1 MLYFQLWPLLTGN
14 RKLRMIPTHQLD
26 KTNNQE
32 LIVIH
37 LDMPGNNYN
46 SDKPHRH
53 NYFEFFYFENGGG
66 VHVVDFIEF
75 PIQSNSVHIV
85 APGQIHQVK
94 REATCHGFVILF
106 ELNAIK
112 APGAI
117 DNFLFEHACMN
128 AEECDP
134 TYKLNELKASRNS
147 ERINN
152 IWNYF
157 QSNNNLDSL
166 SLLNEFYAFCIDCMK
181 KRQEK
186 LTVVNSDYMRF
197 RKFLSLKYKELK
209 KVQDYAE
216 LMNMS
221 DKSLNNLVKKYSG
234 KNTSQVIFDQIILEA
249 KRLLLTGISIKES
262 AYDLKFDDPAHF
274 SKFFRT
280 QTGMAPSVFQNLHG
294 KN

>member
-1 MLYFQLWPLLTGN
+1 
-14 RKLRMIPTHQLD
+14 MIPTHQLD

-37 LDMPGNNYN
+37 LDLPGSNYN

-53 NYFEFFYFENGGG
+53 NYFEFFYFVAGGG
-66 VHVVDFIEF
+66 THVVDFIEF
-75 PIQSNSVHIV
+75 QIHANSVHIV
-85 APGQIHQVK
+85 GPGQIHQLK
-94 REATCHGFVILF
+94 RAAGCHGFVILF

-117 DNFLFEHACMN
+117 ENFLFEHACMN
-128 AEECDP
+128 AEELDP
-134 TYKLNELKASRNS
+134 IYKLNEAHASKNI
-147 ERINN
+147 ERINS

-157 QSNNNLDSL
+157 QTGNNLDSL
-166 SLLNEFYAFCIDCMK
+166 SLLNELYALCIDCMK

-186 LTVVNSDYMRF
+186 VTTVNSDYLRF
-197 RKFLSLKYKELK
+197 RKFLSSKYKELK

-221 DKSLNNLVKKYSG
+221 DKSLNNLVKKYTG
-234 KNTSQVIFDQIILEA
+234 KNASQLIFDQIIMEA
-249 KRLLLTGISIKES
+249 KRRLLLGISIKES

-280 QTGMAPSVFQNLHG
+280 QTGMAPSAFQNLHE
-294 KN
+294 KS

>member
-1 MLYFQLWPLLTGN
+1 
-14 RKLRMIPTHQLD
+14 MIPTHELD
-26 KTNNQE
+26 NTDNHE

-37 LDMPGNNYN
+37 LDSPGSNYN
-46 SDKPHRH
+46 YDKAHRH
-53 NYFEFFYFENGGG
+53 NYFEFFYFINGGG
-66 VHVVDFIEF
+66 VHIVDFIEF
-75 PIQSNSVHIV
+75 PIHPNSVHIIG
-85 APGQIHQVK
+85 PGQVHQIK
-94 REATCHGFVILF
+94 RAGGCHGFVILF

-117 DNFLFEHACMN
+117 ENFLFEHACMN
-128 AEECDP
+128 AEELNP
-134 TYKLNELKASRNS
+134 TYKLNDQHAITNT

-152 IWNYF
+152 IWNYS
-157 QSNNNLDSL
+157 QTNNNLDLL
-166 SLLNEFYAFCIDCMK
+166 SLLNEFYALSIDCMK

-186 LTVVNSDYMRF
+186 LTAVNSDYLRF

-209 KVQDYAE
+209 KVQDYAD

-234 KNTSQVIFDQIILEA
+234 KNTSQVIFDQIIIEA

-280 QTGMAPSVFQNLHG
+280 QTGMTPSIFQNLHE